1 MTGVQTCALP
11 IFNLP
16 KKDNEIQKWKTP
28 SFLYWLSR
36 HIRETSEWKS
46 ASSSRSPLYFQFL
59 FISFWTISNI
69 WPFFSFPL
77 SFFLR
82 AQIIVLMSISACM
95 MIWQL
100 TFKKICL
107 ITPYLQISRRSGSNL
122 CLSVAQSCP
131 TLCNPMGCSP
141 LGSSLHGILQ
151 ARYWSGLPFPSPAD
165 LPDQGSNHLGLLHCR
180 QIFTIWATR
189 I

>member
-1 MTGVQTCALP
+1 MRYRSEKPHPSYIDCQDTYGRLQSESQLHPLALHST
-11 IFNLP
+11 FSSC
-16 KKDNEIQKWKTP
+16 
-28 SFLYWLSR
+28 SF
-36 HIRETSEWKS
+36 H
-46 ASSSRSPLYFQFL
+46 FG
-59 FISFWTISNI
+59 TISNI

-107 ITPYLQISRRSGSNL
+107 ITPYLQTSRRSGSNL

-131 TLCNPMGCSP
+131 TLCNPMCCSP

-151 ARYWSGLPFPSPAD
+151 ARYWSGLPFPSPGIFST
-165 LPDQGSNHLGLLHCR
+165 QGLNPGLLHCR
-180 QIFTIWATR
+180 QILNHLSHQEKPWEPTAGS
-189 I
+189 